1 MQPAMQ
7 KDTLGPIGILLRY
20 VVLTAG
26 ALGLVALFRTIWHA
40 NDTTV
45 ALAFLMLVLVTASR
59 WRLRYSVYLSVLCTL
74 LYNFFFFPPVGRF
87 TIEDPRNWV
96 ALSAFLACSVL
107 VSHLSNQEHLHAEA
121 AEQRR
126 REVEQL
132 YEFSQHLLL
141 QDDPRQLARTAPAA
155 AAASFE
161 FRAVALYVREDDAVY
176 FSDPG
181 NEAPAIVDL
190 RTAAATAESA
200 GVVRDGFR
208 IIPLALGMRSS
219 GVMAVTE
226 SGYSS
231 QVYEAIGTLVA
242 IALERAAALERS
254 SRLEASRESE
264 RLRSALLDS
273 VTHDLRTPLT
283 SIRAAATTLVSSPAL
298 AESEREELT
307 AVIDEE
313 SARLDRLIG
322 QAVEMAQFDAATV
335 TLHRQA
341 QDIRELLDVT
351 VEEMRGLLLGR
362 PVEVDVEI
370 GMPAVSMDRDLIRR
384 ALRHLIENAVR
395 YSPPGSAISLAA
407 KRDDYRLLIEVI
419 DHGPGID
426 AAEQPFVFDKFFRG
440 RQHRSSAKGTGMGLA
455 IAKAIME
462 AHVGGISV
470 SSNPGKGA
478 CFTLWVPIA

>member
-351 VEEMRGLLLGR
+351 VEEMRGLLRGR
-362 PVEVDVEI
+362 PVEVDVET

-462 AHVGGISV
+462 AHAGGISV